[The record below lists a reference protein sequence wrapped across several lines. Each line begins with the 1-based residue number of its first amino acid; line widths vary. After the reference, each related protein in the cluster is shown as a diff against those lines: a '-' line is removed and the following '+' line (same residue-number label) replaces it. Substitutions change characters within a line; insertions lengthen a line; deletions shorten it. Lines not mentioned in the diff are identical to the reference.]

1 MRVRILQAVALA
13 TICLLFT
20 PLARAHTG
28 EHATSGPV
36 ESLVHLL
43 TSADHWL
50 AVPLLLVGVL
60 ILFHLL
66 KDRSRF

>member
-1 MRVRILQAVALA
+1 MRVRIHQAIALA
-13 TICLLFT
+13 AICLLVT
-20 PLARAHTG
+20 PLARAHVG
-28 EHATSGPV
+28 EHATGGPV

-50 AVPLLLVGVL
+50 AIPLLLVGIL

-66 KDRSRF
+66 KVRSRS